1 MDKYPKI
8 IIKGKQ
14 YYSTKDI
21 KDFSPE
27 FFYGCNNKLR
37 RIIEKKNIPSKDITY
52 GYYKNN
58 ELIVCDDNYP
68 KATLYLSEK
77 WVNEFVPEATIET
90 VVIPNIQKLPPVI
103 DIDDA
108 EMWCDEDGNPYNIRI
123 RGERNINGIYFS
135 ITDVGKIFGKPKIKT
150 IITNNSN
157 KYILGIDYKFFYVNN
172 NDYNNNKSSASF
184 AILNGKQS
192 GKKTGS
198 KTPKKQY
205 ISEKKTKQS
214 KKKNV
219 LKVIYLTYYGLIKFL
234 MSVNTTKNY
243 DRCRK
248 FQQWACEKLFAIQF
262 GTDDQKKEL
271 VANVLGVSIKDVKAV
286 FNKTANTFPCIYLFS
301 IGSVKNF
308 RKMLDI
314 PNNISDDLY
323 VYKWGLTDD
332 IERRA
337 GQHNRNFQ
345 KEFKGCCIKV
355 ELIYFG
361 LIDPQ
366 YLSKAEKDLKEII
379 EDRKHNLICDSY
391 KELAIIPNGKSMN
404 VLKKDYDRISIQ
416 YSGHLKDLAAKL
428 TKAQEKIIYLEE
440 KHSEKISSLNKDM
453 VRMEEKYSDKIKHLN
468 KDIEHL
474 KDKHLDVLKS
484 LNKDIELVKTVKH
497 TEFLEEKHSKEILQ
511 KDLNDAIKKIQYLE
525 KKLDKS
531 NKENKR
537 LSMKSSKKSTK

>member
-1 MDKYPKI
+1 M
-8 IIKGKQ
+8 
-14 YYSTKDI
+14 
-21 KDFSPE
+21 
-27 FFYGCNNKLR
+27 
-37 RIIEKKNIPSKDITY
+37 
-52 GYYKNN
+52 
-58 ELIVCDDNYP
+58 
-68 KATLYLSEK
+68 SEK
-77 WVNEFVPEATIET
+77 WVNEFVPEATTET
-90 VVIPNIQKLPPVI
+90 EVISNIQKLPPII

-108 EMWCDEDGNPYNIRI
+108 EMWCDEDGNPYHIRI

-135 ITDVGKIFGKPKIKT
+135 IADVGKIFGKPNLKIY
-150 IITNNSN
+150 IMRNNK
-157 KYILGIDYKFFYVNN
+157 KYLPGTDYKFFYM
-172 NDYNNNKSSASF
+172 NKNIIDKTKLLKTNS
-184 AILNGKQS
+184 LKQS
-192 GKKTGS
+192 GKKSGS

-205 ISEKKTKQS
+205 ISENKIKQS

-271 VANVLGVSIKDVKAV
+271 VANVLGVSIKDVKTV

-301 IGSVKNF
+301 IGTVKNL
-308 RKMLDI
+308 RKMLNI

-345 KEFKGCCIKV
+345 KEFKGCHVKV
-355 ELIYFG
+355 ELVYFG

-379 EDRKHNLICDSY
+379 EDRKHNLVCNSH

-416 YSGHLKDLAAKL
+416 YSGHLKNLAAKL

-453 VRMEEKYSDKIKHLN
+453 VRLEEKYSDKIKHLN

-484 LNKDIELVKTVKH
+484 LNKDIELVKIVKH

-511 KDLNDAIKKIQYLE
+511 KDLSDAIRKIRSLE

-531 NKENKR
+531 NKENKI
-537 LSMKSSKKSTK
+537 LSMKFSKKSTK